1 MDREPTSL
9 RRLRASS
16 RVGPSRSIG
25 SPAYACAIDVV
36 NRMALI
42 PSNAA
47 WWQLR
52 ISRSPPSSRTSIARK
67 GGLADRSGDND
78 CNRSRAGPAGPST
91 TSSAKKS
98 ASSSICQVRVRV
110 PRVGARSRA
119 RESGCA
125 AIASLIAR
133 VSLSASRRPATRTSK
148 CTDIT
153 ASLARLTNASSSEVT
168 LSSCTRTEWQVGQ
181 ECDAD
186 RVNFP
191 AIRPPAGAYA
201 LAGCR
206 SARKSM
212 AWPVPA
218 GR

>member
-1 MDREPTSL
+1 MIVRACAAIATSL
-9 RRLRASS
+9 RVAPSVVCRRPSPPRPRSVSDATRCGRGRSACRPPERAARSGDGSGCPAHLRDPGFEVFDGSGTDQLAQVAASS
-16 RVGPSRSIG
+16 RVRPSRSIG

-52 ISRSPPSSRTSIARK
+52 ISRSPPSSRTSIARR
-67 GGLADRSGDND
+67 AD
-78 CNRSRAGPAGPST
+78 SRTGPATTTATGPGPVRQ
-91 TSSAKKS
+91 ARQPPECEKS

-133 VSLSASRRPATRTSK
+133 
-148 CTDIT
+148 
-153 ASLARLTNASSSEVT
+153 
-168 LSSCTRTEWQVGQ
+168 
-181 ECDAD
+181 
-186 RVNFP
+186 
-191 AIRPPAGAYA
+191 
-201 LAGCR
+201 
-206 SARKSM
+206 
-212 AWPVPA
+212 
-218 GR
+218 